1 MTASLFT
8 VLCCSRCFA
17 TRRLAVGVHMTLSL
31 SACLSW
37 CCIRCIALFH
47 PTRAITFAMQYLC
60 SRPTDK
66 DSEVTGIGAYK
77 RRIIFAPFTK
87 LNRRRRRAINR
98 RRMEFGMVSYD
109 VLPFPQQ
116 EYYPSSPVHHAYHR
130 EFSYWNNDD
139 EYKFDDENVSCGSP
153 IDPFNDQ
160 ENVIEDNDYLYC
172 TCPSNDRNGNRNHKN
187 SFADKGWNW
196 LFGRCGYC
204 KARARAEVK
213 RQARIR
219 VTESATTRLKPMRI
233 INKIFDRDTLS
244 HD

>member
-1 MTASLFT
+1 
-8 VLCCSRCFA
+8 
-17 TRRLAVGVHMTLSL
+17 
-31 SACLSW
+31 
-37 CCIRCIALFH
+37 
-47 PTRAITFAMQYLC
+47 MQYLC
-60 SRPTDK
+60 SRPTEK

-87 LNRRRRRAINR
+87 LSRRRKRAINR

-109 VLPFPQQ
+109 VLPFPEH
-116 EYYPSSPVHHAYHR
+116 EYYPSSPDHHAC
-130 EFSYWNNDD
+130 EFPYWNNDD
-139 EYKFDDENVSCGSP
+139 EYKFDDENASCSSP

-172 TCPSNDRNGNRNHKN
+172 TCPSNHRNRNRNHRN
-187 SFADKGWNW
+187 LFTDKGWNW
-196 LFGRCGYC
+196 LLGMCGYC

-213 RQARIR
+213 RQARLRIA
-219 VTESATTRLKPMRI
+219 ESATTGWKPMRI